1 MIKNNLIS
9 ITLKLLFH
17 TRSFSFIA
25 FLIFLSICFPRAYAT
40 ESGIFNFSN
49 INLKNGL
56 SQLSV
61 LAIAQDSKG
70 YIWFATRNGLNKYD
84 GEKFT
89 IYKHD
94 NDDPH
99 SLSDNHITCLLPD
112 DANEGLWVG
121 TNNGLNYINLKTN
134 QITKYQTDDYPNM
147 PGNNIAVLQFDQS
160 GNLWVGTRTG
170 LCIWQPRS
178 GKFKKKY
185 SDHVPENE
193 AIMQLY
199 IDAEKRL
206 YIGTHRHGLFIC
218 TPEMELIQQLNK
230 STQPALSDDAI
241 SCIFE
246 DSQHQ
251 VWIGTETRGLNKW
264 NPKTK
269 DLSIYNQ
276 KNSGLT
282 NDYIRCITEQ
292 DQKLIIGTF
301 DGLSILDLRN
311 DDISK
316 YNRFDANQN
325 SLSHFS
331 VRSIYIDREKT
342 LWVGTYSGGVNYY
355 NPLNNR
361 FIFYHPVENNNQK
374 LYNIF
379 GTMVYD
385 STSLWI
391 ATEGG
396 GLMQFNPITKEY
408 TNFLIEQTSKGLF
421 NKNIIK
427 SLLLDGDYIW
437 CGTSTGGVYK
447 FHIPSKKFTL
457 VYSFGREKNFA
468 IYTFYKD
475 AENNLWIGTTADKG
489 LVKLSPDGKITN
501 QFPYGKEKKEFVNF
515 TSLRSFLA
523 LNAHTFLI
531 GTRSFGL
538 YEYDMQ
544 KGTVLRCNMSE
555 TNPNQKLE
563 NNYITSMV
571 RKANGEIWFST
582 FGGGIYLYKQG
593 TGVVKHIGKKE
604 GLPNNEVYAMVE
616 HNNNLWI
623 SVDKEIAELNTKTGQ
638 IRSYDCFVGSE
649 TLEFTPQGVISL
661 PHGEVYFSGS
671 NGFLSFTPGS
681 LLKNNTMPPVVLTQL
696 TVNNKVITPND
707 DTHLLDSAPDDTQ
720 TLVLAYN
727 QNNFSIAYSALN
739 YILHEQNQY
748 AYKLSGHDEDWNY
761 VGSRKEAF
769 YTNIAPGKYTFQV
782 IASNNDG
789 VWNETGK
796 KMEIIIRSPW
806 WGTPLAYILYVL
818 SALGIMFTIGYYM
831 YSKHKLELDLR
842 MKQMEKQR
850 MEEFHQTKLHLF
862 TNFSHELRTPLT
874 LIISPLE
881 ELMKRAEVPQFIRT
895 QLDMILKNARRLLLL
910 VNQLMDLQKNQSGNL
925 TLQLSQSDLNAFLL
939 EIFYTFRQIAESKQI
954 RFEYQAPQGEVTAC
968 FDQGLLEKAV
978 FNLLSNAFKFT
989 VPGDTITLR
998 LLLIT
1003 DIDTLRQEHSDW
1015 LSEHSPLITTHQGS
1029 YLVIQV
1035 ADTGKGIPE
1044 DERTQIFTPFYQ
1056 VGHTTGSE
1064 NMNGTGIG
1072 LSLTQS
1078 VVHLHHGEI
1087 GVTANTPK
1095 GSVFTILLPNHTMTE
1110 EEVANTAV
1118 LSGKNNEQVEKGM
1131 SGTIDSENTI
1141 SGTTPSLP
1149 GKTVLLVEDN
1159 EEIRSYVKG
1168 HLEQY
1173 YNVLEADNGSDAFEI
1188 VLKEFPD
1195 LVVTDIMMPGIDG
1208 LELCALIKN
1217 NLQTGHIP
1225 VILLTARTMVM
1236 HVKEGFLSGADD
1248 YVVKP
1253 FNIDVLL
1260 VRIYNLLAQRE
1271 KLKSVYSKNF
1281 SLQSMGIEVE
1291 TTSADEKFMQKLFKI
1306 IEKYLTDPD
1315 LKVDKICEEMGFSR
1329 SNLYRKLKAITDLPL
1344 NDLIRHKRLE
1354 IATQMLKQTEMN
1366 ITEIA
1371 TATGFSTLAYFTK
1384 CFKSAYGVSPS
1395 EYQKSYSGHTDID
1408 TIRE

>member
-178 GKFKKKY
+178 GEFKKKY

-447 FHIPSKKFTL
+447 FHIQTKKFTL

-727 QNNFSIAYSALN
+727 QNNFHCVQCLELYSA
-739 YILHEQNQY
+739 
-748 AYKLSGHDEDWNY
+748 
-761 VGSRKEAF
+761 
-769 YTNIAPGKYTFQV
+769 
-782 IASNNDG
+782 
-789 VWNETGK
+789 
-796 KMEIIIRSPW
+796 
-806 WGTPLAYILYVL
+806 
-818 SALGIMFTIGYYM
+818 
-831 YSKHKLELDLR
+831 
-842 MKQMEKQR
+842 
-850 MEEFHQTKLHLF
+850 
-862 TNFSHELRTPLT
+862 RTEP
-874 LIISPLE
+874 
-881 ELMKRAEVPQFIRT
+881 
-895 QLDMILKNARRLLLL
+895 
-910 VNQLMDLQKNQSGNL
+910 
-925 TLQLSQSDLNAFLL
+925 
-939 EIFYTFRQIAESKQI
+939 
-954 RFEYQAPQGEVTAC
+954 
-968 FDQGLLEKAV
+968 
-978 FNLLSNAFKFT
+978 
-989 VPGDTITLR
+989 
-998 LLLIT
+998 
-1003 DIDTLRQEHSDW
+1003 
-1015 LSEHSPLITTHQGS
+1015 
-1029 YLVIQV
+1029 
-1035 ADTGKGIPE
+1035 
-1044 DERTQIFTPFYQ
+1044 
-1056 VGHTTGSE
+1056 
-1064 NMNGTGIG
+1064 
-1072 LSLTQS
+1072 
-1078 VVHLHHGEI
+1078 
-1087 GVTANTPK
+1087 
-1095 GSVFTILLPNHTMTE
+1095 
-1110 EEVANTAV
+1110 
-1118 LSGKNNEQVEKGM
+1118 
-1131 SGTIDSENTI
+1131 
-1141 SGTTPSLP
+1141 
-1149 GKTVLLVEDN
+1149 
-1159 EEIRSYVKG
+1159 
-1168 HLEQY
+1168 
-1173 YNVLEADNGSDAFEI
+1173 
-1188 VLKEFPD
+1188 
-1195 LVVTDIMMPGIDG
+1195 
-1208 LELCALIKN
+1208 
-1217 NLQTGHIP
+1217 
-1225 VILLTARTMVM
+1225 
-1236 HVKEGFLSGADD
+1236 
-1248 YVVKP
+1248 
-1253 FNIDVLL
+1253 
-1260 VRIYNLLAQRE
+1260 
-1271 KLKSVYSKNF
+1271 
-1281 SLQSMGIEVE
+1281 
-1291 TTSADEKFMQKLFKI
+1291 
-1306 IEKYLTDPD
+1306 
-1315 LKVDKICEEMGFSR
+1315 IC
-1329 SNLYRKLKAITDLPL
+1329 L
-1344 NDLIRHKRLE
+1344 
-1354 IATQMLKQTEMN
+1354 
-1366 ITEIA
+1366 
-1371 TATGFSTLAYFTK
+1371 
-1384 CFKSAYGVSPS
+1384 
-1395 EYQKSYSGHTDID
+1395 
-1408 TIRE
+1408 

>member
-178 GKFKKKY
+178 GEFKKKY

-1173 YNVLEADNGSDAFEI
+1173 YNVLEAD
-1188 VLKEFPD
+1188 
-1195 LVVTDIMMPGIDG
+1195 
-1208 LELCALIKN
+1208 
-1217 NLQTGHIP
+1217 
-1225 VILLTARTMVM
+1225 
-1236 HVKEGFLSGADD
+1236 
-1248 YVVKP
+1248 
-1253 FNIDVLL
+1253 
-1260 VRIYNLLAQRE
+1260 
-1271 KLKSVYSKNF
+1271 
-1281 SLQSMGIEVE
+1281 
-1291 TTSADEKFMQKLFKI
+1291 EKFMQKLFKI

>member
-178 GKFKKKY
+178 GEFKKKY

-761 VGSRKEAF
+761 VG
-769 YTNIAPGKYTFQV
+769 
-782 IASNNDG
+782 
-789 VWNETGK
+789 
-796 KMEIIIRSPW
+796 
-806 WGTPLAYILYVL
+806 
-818 SALGIMFTIGYYM
+818 
-831 YSKHKLELDLR
+831 
-842 MKQMEKQR
+842 
-850 MEEFHQTKLHLF
+850 
-862 TNFSHELRTPLT
+862 
-874 LIISPLE
+874 
-881 ELMKRAEVPQFIRT
+881 
-895 QLDMILKNARRLLLL
+895 
-910 VNQLMDLQKNQSGNL
+910 
-925 TLQLSQSDLNAFLL
+925 
-939 EIFYTFRQIAESKQI
+939 
-954 RFEYQAPQGEVTAC
+954 
-968 FDQGLLEKAV
+968 
-978 FNLLSNAFKFT
+978 
-989 VPGDTITLR
+989 
-998 LLLIT
+998 
-1003 DIDTLRQEHSDW
+1003 
-1015 LSEHSPLITTHQGS
+1015 
-1029 YLVIQV
+1029 
-1035 ADTGKGIPE
+1035 
-1044 DERTQIFTPFYQ
+1044 
-1056 VGHTTGSE
+1056 
-1064 NMNGTGIG
+1064 
-1072 LSLTQS
+1072 LSL
-1078 VVHLHHGEI
+1078 I
-1087 GVTANTPK
+1087 
-1095 GSVFTILLPNHTMTE
+1095 
-1110 EEVANTAV
+1110 
-1118 LSGKNNEQVEKGM
+1118 
-1131 SGTIDSENTI
+1131 
-1141 SGTTPSLP
+1141 
-1149 GKTVLLVEDN
+1149 
-1159 EEIRSYVKG
+1159 
-1168 HLEQY
+1168 
-1173 YNVLEADNGSDAFEI
+1173 
-1188 VLKEFPD
+1188 
-1195 LVVTDIMMPGIDG
+1195 
-1208 LELCALIKN
+1208 
-1217 NLQTGHIP
+1217 HI
-1225 VILLTARTMVM
+1225 
-1236 HVKEGFLSGADD
+1236 
-1248 YVVKP
+1248 
-1253 FNIDVLL
+1253 
-1260 VRIYNLLAQRE
+1260 
-1271 KLKSVYSKNF
+1271 
-1281 SLQSMGIEVE
+1281 
-1291 TTSADEKFMQKLFKI
+1291 
-1306 IEKYLTDPD
+1306 
-1315 LKVDKICEEMGFSR
+1315 
-1329 SNLYRKLKAITDLPL
+1329 
-1344 NDLIRHKRLE
+1344 
-1354 IATQMLKQTEMN
+1354 
-1366 ITEIA
+1366 
-1371 TATGFSTLAYFTK
+1371 
-1384 CFKSAYGVSPS
+1384 
-1395 EYQKSYSGHTDID
+1395 
-1408 TIRE
+1408 

>member
-178 GKFKKKY
+178 GEFKKKY

-681 LLKNNTMPPVVLTQL
+681 LLKNIRNS
-696 TVNNKVITPND
+696 KITTSLPWCAKR
-707 DTHLLDSAPDDTQ
+707 TEKSG
-720 TLVLAYN
+720 
-727 QNNFSIAYSALN
+727 SALSEEEYTCIN
-739 YILHEQNQY
+739 KEQVSSNIL
-748 AYKLSGHDEDWNY
+748 A
-761 VGSRKEAF
+761 RKRD
-769 YTNIAPGKYTFQV
+769 YPIMRY
-782 IASNNDG
+782 
-789 VWNETGK
+789 
-796 KMEIIIRSPW
+796 MPW
-806 WGTPLAYILYVL
+806 WSTTTTYGLV
-818 SALGIMFTIGYYM
+818 S
-831 YSKHKLELDLR
+831 
-842 MKQMEKQR
+842 
-850 MEEFHQTKLHLF
+850 
-862 TNFSHELRTPLT
+862 
-874 LIISPLE
+874 
-881 ELMKRAEVPQFIRT
+881 IR
-895 QLDMILKNARRLLLL
+895 K
-910 VNQLMDLQKNQSGNL
+910 
-925 TLQLSQSDLNAFLL
+925 
-939 EIFYTFRQIAESKQI
+939 
-954 RFEYQAPQGEVTAC
+954 
-968 FDQGLLEKAV
+968 
-978 FNLLSNAFKFT
+978 
-989 VPGDTITLR
+989 
-998 LLLIT
+998 
-1003 DIDTLRQEHSDW
+1003 
-1015 LSEHSPLITTHQGS
+1015 
-1029 YLVIQV
+1029 
-1035 ADTGKGIPE
+1035 
-1044 DERTQIFTPFYQ
+1044 
-1056 VGHTTGSE
+1056 
-1064 NMNGTGIG
+1064 
-1072 LSLTQS
+1072 
-1078 VVHLHHGEI
+1078 
-1087 GVTANTPK
+1087 
-1095 GSVFTILLPNHTMTE
+1095 
-1110 EEVANTAV
+1110 
-1118 LSGKNNEQVEKGM
+1118 
-1131 SGTIDSENTI
+1131 
-1141 SGTTPSLP
+1141 
-1149 GKTVLLVEDN
+1149 
-1159 EEIRSYVKG
+1159 
-1168 HLEQY
+1168 
-1173 YNVLEADNGSDAFEI
+1173 
-1188 VLKEFPD
+1188 
-1195 LVVTDIMMPGIDG
+1195 
-1208 LELCALIKN
+1208 
-1217 NLQTGHIP
+1217 
-1225 VILLTARTMVM
+1225 
-1236 HVKEGFLSGADD
+1236 
-1248 YVVKP
+1248 
-1253 FNIDVLL
+1253 
-1260 VRIYNLLAQRE
+1260 
-1271 KLKSVYSKNF
+1271 
-1281 SLQSMGIEVE
+1281 
-1291 TTSADEKFMQKLFKI
+1291 
-1306 IEKYLTDPD
+1306 
-1315 LKVDKICEEMGFSR
+1315 
-1329 SNLYRKLKAITDLPL
+1329 
-1344 NDLIRHKRLE
+1344 
-1354 IATQMLKQTEMN
+1354 
-1366 ITEIA
+1366 
-1371 TATGFSTLAYFTK
+1371 
-1384 CFKSAYGVSPS
+1384 
-1395 EYQKSYSGHTDID
+1395 
-1408 TIRE
+1408 

>member
-178 GKFKKKY
+178 GEFKKKY

-475 AENNLWIGTTADKG
+475 ADK
-489 LVKLSPDGKITN
+489 
-501 QFPYGKEKKEFVNF
+501 
-515 TSLRSFLA
+515 
-523 LNAHTFLI
+523 
-531 GTRSFGL
+531 
-538 YEYDMQ
+538 
-544 KGTVLRCNMSE
+544 
-555 TNPNQKLE
+555 
-563 NNYITSMV
+563 
-571 RKANGEIWFST
+571 
-582 FGGGIYLYKQG
+582 
-593 TGVVKHIGKKE
+593 
-604 GLPNNEVYAMVE
+604 
-616 HNNNLWI
+616 
-623 SVDKEIAELNTKTGQ
+623 
-638 IRSYDCFVGSE
+638 
-649 TLEFTPQGVISL
+649 
-661 PHGEVYFSGS
+661 
-671 NGFLSFTPGS
+671 
-681 LLKNNTMPPVVLTQL
+681 
-696 TVNNKVITPND
+696 
-707 DTHLLDSAPDDTQ
+707 
-720 TLVLAYN
+720 
-727 QNNFSIAYSALN
+727 
-739 YILHEQNQY
+739 
-748 AYKLSGHDEDWNY
+748 
-761 VGSRKEAF
+761 
-769 YTNIAPGKYTFQV
+769 
-782 IASNNDG
+782 
-789 VWNETGK
+789 
-796 KMEIIIRSPW
+796 
-806 WGTPLAYILYVL
+806 
-818 SALGIMFTIGYYM
+818 
-831 YSKHKLELDLR
+831 
-842 MKQMEKQR
+842 
-850 MEEFHQTKLHLF
+850 
-862 TNFSHELRTPLT
+862 
-874 LIISPLE
+874 
-881 ELMKRAEVPQFIRT
+881 
-895 QLDMILKNARRLLLL
+895 
-910 VNQLMDLQKNQSGNL
+910 
-925 TLQLSQSDLNAFLL
+925 
-939 EIFYTFRQIAESKQI
+939 
-954 RFEYQAPQGEVTAC
+954 
-968 FDQGLLEKAV
+968 
-978 FNLLSNAFKFT
+978 
-989 VPGDTITLR
+989 
-998 LLLIT
+998 
-1003 DIDTLRQEHSDW
+1003 
-1015 LSEHSPLITTHQGS
+1015 
-1029 YLVIQV
+1029 
-1035 ADTGKGIPE
+1035 
-1044 DERTQIFTPFYQ
+1044 
-1056 VGHTTGSE
+1056 
-1064 NMNGTGIG
+1064 
-1072 LSLTQS
+1072 
-1078 VVHLHHGEI
+1078 
-1087 GVTANTPK
+1087 
-1095 GSVFTILLPNHTMTE
+1095 
-1110 EEVANTAV
+1110 
-1118 LSGKNNEQVEKGM
+1118 SGK
-1131 SGTIDSENTI
+1131 T
-1141 SGTTPSLP
+1141 
-1149 GKTVLLVEDN
+1149 
-1159 EEIRSYVKG
+1159 RR
-1168 HLEQY
+1168 
-1173 YNVLEADNGSDAFEI
+1173 AA
-1188 VLKEFPD
+1188 
-1195 LVVTDIMMPGIDG
+1195 
-1208 LELCALIKN
+1208 
-1217 NLQTGHIP
+1217 
-1225 VILLTARTMVM
+1225 
-1236 HVKEGFLSGADD
+1236 
-1248 YVVKP
+1248 
-1253 FNIDVLL
+1253 
-1260 VRIYNLLAQRE
+1260 
-1271 KLKSVYSKNF
+1271 
-1281 SLQSMGIEVE
+1281 
-1291 TTSADEKFMQKLFKI
+1291 
-1306 IEKYLTDPD
+1306 
-1315 LKVDKICEEMGFSR
+1315 
-1329 SNLYRKLKAITDLPL
+1329 
-1344 NDLIRHKRLE
+1344 
-1354 IATQMLKQTEMN
+1354 
-1366 ITEIA
+1366 
-1371 TATGFSTLAYFTK
+1371 
-1384 CFKSAYGVSPS
+1384 
-1395 EYQKSYSGHTDID
+1395 
-1408 TIRE
+1408 

>member
-178 GKFKKKY
+178 GEFKKKY

-218 TPEMELIQQLNK
+218 TPEMELI
-230 STQPALSDDAI
+230 PALSDDAI

-769 YTNIAPGKYTFQV
+769 YTNIA
-782 IASNNDG
+782 
-789 VWNETGK
+789 
-796 KMEIIIRSPW
+796 
-806 WGTPLAYILYVL
+806 
-818 SALGIMFTIGYYM
+818 
-831 YSKHKLELDLR
+831 
-842 MKQMEKQR
+842 
-850 MEEFHQTKLHLF
+850 
-862 TNFSHELRTPLT
+862 
-874 LIISPLE
+874 
-881 ELMKRAEVPQFIRT
+881 
-895 QLDMILKNARRLLLL
+895 
-910 VNQLMDLQKNQSGNL
+910 
-925 TLQLSQSDLNAFLL
+925 
-939 EIFYTFRQIAESKQI
+939 
-954 RFEYQAPQGEVTAC
+954 
-968 FDQGLLEKAV
+968 
-978 FNLLSNAFKFT
+978 
-989 VPGDTITLR
+989 
-998 LLLIT
+998 
-1003 DIDTLRQEHSDW
+1003 QE
-1015 LSEHSPLITTHQGS
+1015 
-1029 YLVIQV
+1029 
-1035 ADTGKGIPE
+1035 
-1044 DERTQIFTPFYQ
+1044 
-1056 VGHTTGSE
+1056 
-1064 NMNGTGIG
+1064 
-1072 LSLTQS
+1072 
-1078 VVHLHHGEI
+1078 
-1087 GVTANTPK
+1087 
-1095 GSVFTILLPNHTMTE
+1095 
-1110 EEVANTAV
+1110 
-1118 LSGKNNEQVEKGM
+1118 
-1131 SGTIDSENTI
+1131 
-1141 SGTTPSLP
+1141 
-1149 GKTVLLVEDN
+1149 
-1159 EEIRSYVKG
+1159 
-1168 HLEQY
+1168 
-1173 YNVLEADNGSDAFEI
+1173 
-1188 VLKEFPD
+1188 
-1195 LVVTDIMMPGIDG
+1195 
-1208 LELCALIKN
+1208 
-1217 NLQTGHIP
+1217 
-1225 VILLTARTMVM
+1225 
-1236 HVKEGFLSGADD
+1236 
-1248 YVVKP
+1248 
-1253 FNIDVLL
+1253 NIH
-1260 VRIYNLLAQRE
+1260 
-1271 KLKSVYSKNF
+1271 
-1281 SLQSMGIEVE
+1281 
-1291 TTSADEKFMQKLFKI
+1291 
-1306 IEKYLTDPD
+1306 
-1315 LKVDKICEEMGFSR
+1315 SR
-1329 SNLYRKLKAITDLPL
+1329 S
-1344 NDLIRHKRLE
+1344 
-1354 IATQMLKQTEMN
+1354 
-1366 ITEIA
+1366 
-1371 TATGFSTLAYFTK
+1371 
-1384 CFKSAYGVSPS
+1384 
-1395 EYQKSYSGHTDID
+1395 
-1408 TIRE
+1408 

>member
-9 ITLKLLFH
+9 ITQKLLFH

-25 FLIFLSICFPRAYAT
+25 FLIFLTICFPRAYAA

-89 IYKHD
+89 VYKHD

-147 PGNNIAVLQFDQS
+147 AGNNIAVLQFDQS

-178 GKFKKKY
+178 GEFKKKY

-246 DSQHQ
+246 DSRHQ

-311 DDISK
+311 NDISK

-396 GLMQFNPITKEY
+396 GLMQFDPITKEY

-593 TGVVKHIGKKE
+593 TGVIKHIGKKE

-707 DTHLLDSAPDDTQ
+707 DTHLLDSTPDDTQ

-748 AYKLSGHDEDWNY
+748 AYKLSGHDEDWN
-761 VGSRKEAF
+761 
-769 YTNIAPGKYTFQV
+769 
-782 IASNNDG
+782 
-789 VWNETGK
+789 
-796 KMEIIIRSPW
+796 
-806 WGTPLAYILYVL
+806 
-818 SALGIMFTIGYYM
+818 
-831 YSKHKLELDLR
+831 
-842 MKQMEKQR
+842 
-850 MEEFHQTKLHLF
+850 
-862 TNFSHELRTPLT
+862 
-874 LIISPLE
+874 
-881 ELMKRAEVPQFIRT
+881 
-895 QLDMILKNARRLLLL
+895 
-910 VNQLMDLQKNQSGNL
+910 
-925 TLQLSQSDLNAFLL
+925 
-939 EIFYTFRQIAESKQI
+939 
-954 RFEYQAPQGEVTAC
+954 
-968 FDQGLLEKAV
+968 
-978 FNLLSNAFKFT
+978 
-989 VPGDTITLR
+989 
-998 LLLIT
+998 
-1003 DIDTLRQEHSDW
+1003 
-1015 LSEHSPLITTHQGS
+1015 
-1029 YLVIQV
+1029 
-1035 ADTGKGIPE
+1035 
-1044 DERTQIFTPFYQ
+1044 
-1056 VGHTTGSE
+1056 
-1064 NMNGTGIG
+1064 
-1072 LSLTQS
+1072 
-1078 VVHLHHGEI
+1078 
-1087 GVTANTPK
+1087 
-1095 GSVFTILLPNHTMTE
+1095 
-1110 EEVANTAV
+1110 
-1118 LSGKNNEQVEKGM
+1118 
-1131 SGTIDSENTI
+1131 
-1141 SGTTPSLP
+1141 
-1149 GKTVLLVEDN
+1149 
-1159 EEIRSYVKG
+1159 
-1168 HLEQY
+1168 
-1173 YNVLEADNGSDAFEI
+1173 
-1188 VLKEFPD
+1188 
-1195 LVVTDIMMPGIDG
+1195 
-1208 LELCALIKN
+1208 
-1217 NLQTGHIP
+1217 
-1225 VILLTARTMVM
+1225 
-1236 HVKEGFLSGADD
+1236 
-1248 YVVKP
+1248 
-1253 FNIDVLL
+1253 
-1260 VRIYNLLAQRE
+1260 
-1271 KLKSVYSKNF
+1271 
-1281 SLQSMGIEVE
+1281 
-1291 TTSADEKFMQKLFKI
+1291 
-1306 IEKYLTDPD
+1306 
-1315 LKVDKICEEMGFSR
+1315 
-1329 SNLYRKLKAITDLPL
+1329 
-1344 NDLIRHKRLE
+1344 
-1354 IATQMLKQTEMN
+1354 
-1366 ITEIA
+1366 
-1371 TATGFSTLAYFTK
+1371 
-1384 CFKSAYGVSPS
+1384 
-1395 EYQKSYSGHTDID
+1395 
-1408 TIRE
+1408 

>member
-178 GKFKKKY
+178 GEFKKKY

-301 DGLSILDLRN
+301 DGLSILDLRD

-623 SVDKEIAELNTKTGQ
+623 SVDKE
-638 IRSYDCFVGSE
+638 
-649 TLEFTPQGVISL
+649 
-661 PHGEVYFSGS
+661 
-671 NGFLSFTPGS
+671 
-681 LLKNNTMPPVVLTQL
+681 
-696 TVNNKVITPND
+696 
-707 DTHLLDSAPDDTQ
+707 
-720 TLVLAYN
+720 
-727 QNNFSIAYSALN
+727 
-739 YILHEQNQY
+739 
-748 AYKLSGHDEDWNY
+748 
-761 VGSRKEAF
+761 
-769 YTNIAPGKYTFQV
+769 
-782 IASNNDG
+782 
-789 VWNETGK
+789 
-796 KMEIIIRSPW
+796 
-806 WGTPLAYILYVL
+806 
-818 SALGIMFTIGYYM
+818 
-831 YSKHKLELDLR
+831 
-842 MKQMEKQR
+842 
-850 MEEFHQTKLHLF
+850 
-862 TNFSHELRTPLT
+862 
-874 LIISPLE
+874 
-881 ELMKRAEVPQFIRT
+881 
-895 QLDMILKNARRLLLL
+895 LLL

-989 VPGDTITLR
+989 VPRDTITLR

-1110 EEVANTAV
+1110 EEVADTAV
-1118 LSGKNNEQVEKGM
+1118 LSEKNNEQVEKGM
-1131 SGTIDSENTI
+1131 SGAIDSENTI

-1208 LELCALIKN
+1208 LELCSLIKN

-1395 EYQKSYSGHTDID
+1395 EYQKSHSGHTDVD

>member
-178 GKFKKKY
+178 GEFKKKY

-246 DSQHQ
+246 DSRHQ

-396 GLMQFNPITKEY
+396 GLMQFDPITKEY

-593 TGVVKHIGKKE
+593 TGVIKHIGKKE

-661 PHGEVYFSGS
+661 PHGEIYFSGS

-739 YILHEQNQY
+739 YILHKQNQY

-761 VGSRKEAF
+761 V
-769 YTNIAPGKYTFQV
+769 
-782 IASNNDG
+782 
-789 VWNETGK
+789 
-796 KMEIIIRSPW
+796 
-806 WGTPLAYILYVL
+806 
-818 SALGIMFTIGYYM
+818 
-831 YSKHKLELDLR
+831 
-842 MKQMEKQR
+842 
-850 MEEFHQTKLHLF
+850 
-862 TNFSHELRTPLT
+862 
-874 LIISPLE
+874 
-881 ELMKRAEVPQFIRT
+881 
-895 QLDMILKNARRLLLL
+895 
-910 VNQLMDLQKNQSGNL
+910 
-925 TLQLSQSDLNAFLL
+925 
-939 EIFYTFRQIAESKQI
+939 
-954 RFEYQAPQGEVTAC
+954 
-968 FDQGLLEKAV
+968 
-978 FNLLSNAFKFT
+978 
-989 VPGDTITLR
+989 
-998 LLLIT
+998 
-1003 DIDTLRQEHSDW
+1003 
-1015 LSEHSPLITTHQGS
+1015 
-1029 YLVIQV
+1029 
-1035 ADTGKGIPE
+1035 
-1044 DERTQIFTPFYQ
+1044 
-1056 VGHTTGSE
+1056 
-1064 NMNGTGIG
+1064 
-1072 LSLTQS
+1072 
-1078 VVHLHHGEI
+1078 
-1087 GVTANTPK
+1087 
-1095 GSVFTILLPNHTMTE
+1095 
-1110 EEVANTAV
+1110 
-1118 LSGKNNEQVEKGM
+1118 
-1131 SGTIDSENTI
+1131 
-1141 SGTTPSLP
+1141 
-1149 GKTVLLVEDN
+1149 
-1159 EEIRSYVKG
+1159 
-1168 HLEQY
+1168 
-1173 YNVLEADNGSDAFEI
+1173 
-1188 VLKEFPD
+1188 
-1195 LVVTDIMMPGIDG
+1195 
-1208 LELCALIKN
+1208 
-1217 NLQTGHIP
+1217 
-1225 VILLTARTMVM
+1225 
-1236 HVKEGFLSGADD
+1236 
-1248 YVVKP
+1248 VVKKHSIP
-1253 FNIDVLL
+1253 TSLRENIH
-1260 VRIYNLLAQRE
+1260 
-1271 KLKSVYSKNF
+1271 
-1281 SLQSMGIEVE
+1281 
-1291 TTSADEKFMQKLFKI
+1291 
-1306 IEKYLTDPD
+1306 
-1315 LKVDKICEEMGFSR
+1315 SR
-1329 SNLYRKLKAITDLPL
+1329 S
-1344 NDLIRHKRLE
+1344 
-1354 IATQMLKQTEMN
+1354 
-1366 ITEIA
+1366 
-1371 TATGFSTLAYFTK
+1371 
-1384 CFKSAYGVSPS
+1384 
-1395 EYQKSYSGHTDID
+1395 
-1408 TIRE
+1408 

>member
-1 MIKNNLIS
+1 MIRNNRIS
-9 ITLKLLFH
+9 STKHIQTN
-17 TRSFSFIA
+17 TRSFSFIL
-25 FLIFLSICFPRAYAT
+25 FLIFLISCFPQINAK

-84 GEKFT
+84 GENFT
-89 IYKHD
+89 VYKHD

-112 DANEGLWVG
+112 NTNEGLWVG
-121 TNNGLNYINLKTN
+121 TNNGLNYIDLKTN
-134 QITKYQTDDYPNM
+134 QITRYQTNNYPELS
-147 PGNNIAVLQFDQS
+147 GNNIAALHFNQS
-160 GNLWVGTRTG
+160 GDLWIGTRTG
-170 LCIWQPRS
+170 LCIRRIES
-178 GKFKKKY
+178 KEFKKMY
-185 SDHVPENE
+185 SDHLPENE
-193 AIMQLY
+193 AIMELY
-199 IDAEKRL
+199 IDAEGQL

-218 TPEMELIQQLNK
+218 TPELKLIRQLTK
-230 STQPALSDDAI
+230 KTHPALSDDAI
-241 SCIFE
+241 SCIYE
-246 DSQHQ
+246 DSKHQ
-251 VWIGTETRGLNKW
+251 IWIGTETRGLNKW
-264 NPKTK
+264 NPQRRT
-269 DLSIYNQ
+269 LSIYNQ

-292 DQKLIIGTF
+292 NQKLIIGTF
-301 DGLSILDLRN
+301 DGLSILDLSN
-311 DDISK
+311 DTISK
-316 YNRFDANQN
+316 YNKFDANQN
-325 SLSHFS
+325 NLSHFS

-385 STSLWI
+385 STSIWI

-408 TNFLIEQTSKGLF
+408 TNYLIEQTSEGMF

-427 SLLLDGDYIW
+427 SLLLDGDIIW
-437 CGTSTGGVYK
+437 CGTSTGRVYK
-447 FHIPSKKFTL
+447 FHIPTKRFTL
-457 VYSFGREKNFA
+457 AYSFDREKNVA

-475 AENNLWIGTTADKG
+475 AKENLWIGTTADKG
-489 LVKLSPDGKITN
+489 LVKISPDGEITS
-501 QFPYGKEKKEFVNF
+501 QFPYGEDGKESINF

-523 LNAHTFLI
+523 LDAHTFLI

-538 YEYDMQ
+538 FEYDMQ
-544 KGTVLRCNMSE
+544 KGTVLRCNMTE
-555 TNPNQKLE
+555 TKPNQKLE
-563 NNYITSMV
+563 NNYITSIV
-571 RKANGEIWFST
+571 RKKNGEVWIGS
-582 FGGGIYLYKQG
+582 FGGGLYQYEQG
-593 TGVVKHIGKKE
+593 TGIIKHIGKKE

-649 TLEFTPQGVISL
+649 TLEFTPQGVIGL
-661 PHGEVYFSGS
+661 PHGDIYFSGS

-681 LLKNNTMPPVVLTQL
+681 LLKNNTMPPVVITQL

-707 DTHLLDSAPDDTQ
+707 ATHLLDSTPDDTQ

-789 VWNETGK
+789 VWNKSGK
-796 KMEIIIRSPW
+796 KIEIIIRSPW
-806 WGTPLAYILYVL
+806 WGTPLAYILYIF

-881 ELMKRAEVPQFIRT
+881 ELIKQVEVPQIIKT
-895 QLDMILKNARRLLLL
+895 QLNMILKNARRLLLL
-910 VNQLMDLQKNQSGNL
+910 VNQLMDLQKNQSGSL
-925 TLQLSQSDLNAFLL
+925 TLQLSHSDLNAFLL
-939 EIFYTFRQIAESKQI
+939 EIFYTFRQVAESKQI
-954 RFEYQAPQGEVTAC
+954 HFEYQAPKGEIPAC

-989 VPGDTITLR
+989 VPGETITLR
-998 LLLIT
+998 LLQVA
-1003 DIDTLRQEHSDW
+1003 DADSLRKEYGSW
-1015 LSEHSPLITTHQGS
+1015 IPGNSPLTITEQGN

-1035 ADTGKGIPE
+1035 TDTGKGIPE
-1044 DERTQIFTPFYQ
+1044 NERTRIFTPFYQ
-1056 VGHTTGSE
+1056 VAHTAGSE
-1064 NMNGTGIG
+1064 NINGTGIG

-1078 VVHLHHGEI
+1078 IVHLHHGEI

-1095 GSVFTILLPNHTMTE
+1095 GSIFTILLPNPAISE
-1110 EEVANTAV
+1110 EDNITSPVIIPDKE
-1118 LSGKNNEQVEKGM
+1118 NEQPEIFV
-1131 SGTIDSENTI
+1131 SEVST
-1141 SGTTPSLP
+1141 SDTVPSLP
-1149 GKTVLLVEDN
+1149 GKTILLVEDN
-1159 EEIRSYVKG
+1159 EEIRTYVKE

-1173 YNVLEADNGSDAFEI
+1173 YQVLEADNGSDAFEI
-1188 VLKEFPD
+1188 ILKEFPD

-1208 LELCALIKN
+1208 LELCSLIKN

-1260 VRIYNLLAQRE
+1260 VRVYNLLVQRD
-1271 KLKSVYSKNF
+1271 KLKSVFSKNF
-1281 SLQSMGIEVE
+1281 SLQSIGIEVE

-1306 IEKYLTDPD
+1306 IEKYLADPD
-1315 LKVDKICEEMGFSR
+1315 LKVDRICEEMGFSR

-1354 IATQMLKQTEMN
+1354 IATQMLKQTDMN

-1371 TATGFSTLAYFTK
+1371 MATGFSTLAYFTK

-1395 EYQKSYSGHTDID
+1395 EYQKSYHTQPTDKTNPTEPAD
-1408 TIRE
+1408 

>member
-17 TRSFSFIA
+17 TRSYSFIA

-89 IYKHD
+89 VYKHD

-147 PGNNIAVLQFDQS
+147 AGNNIAVLQFDQS

-178 GKFKKKY
+178 GEFKKKY

-246 DSQHQ
+246 DSRHQ

-396 GLMQFNPITKEY
+396 GLMQFDPITKEY

-457 VYSFGREKNFA
+457 VYSFGREK
-468 IYTFYKD
+468 
-475 AENNLWIGTTADKG
+475 
-489 LVKLSPDGKITN
+489 KL
-501 QFPYGKEKKEFVNF
+501 YH
-515 TSLRSFLA
+515 LYFL
-523 LNAHTFLI
+523 
-531 GTRSFGL
+531 
-538 YEYDMQ
+538 
-544 KGTVLRCNMSE
+544 
-555 TNPNQKLE
+555 
-563 NNYITSMV
+563 
-571 RKANGEIWFST
+571 
-582 FGGGIYLYKQG
+582 
-593 TGVVKHIGKKE
+593 
-604 GLPNNEVYAMVE
+604 
-616 HNNNLWI
+616 
-623 SVDKEIAELNTKTGQ
+623 
-638 IRSYDCFVGSE
+638 
-649 TLEFTPQGVISL
+649 
-661 PHGEVYFSGS
+661 
-671 NGFLSFTPGS
+671 
-681 LLKNNTMPPVVLTQL
+681 
-696 TVNNKVITPND
+696 
-707 DTHLLDSAPDDTQ
+707 
-720 TLVLAYN
+720 
-727 QNNFSIAYSALN
+727 
-739 YILHEQNQY
+739 
-748 AYKLSGHDEDWNY
+748 
-761 VGSRKEAF
+761 
-769 YTNIAPGKYTFQV
+769 
-782 IASNNDG
+782 
-789 VWNETGK
+789 
-796 KMEIIIRSPW
+796 
-806 WGTPLAYILYVL
+806 
-818 SALGIMFTIGYYM
+818 
-831 YSKHKLELDLR
+831 
-842 MKQMEKQR
+842 
-850 MEEFHQTKLHLF
+850 
-862 TNFSHELRTPLT
+862 
-874 LIISPLE
+874 
-881 ELMKRAEVPQFIRT
+881 
-895 QLDMILKNARRLLLL
+895 
-910 VNQLMDLQKNQSGNL
+910 
-925 TLQLSQSDLNAFLL
+925 
-939 EIFYTFRQIAESKQI
+939 
-954 RFEYQAPQGEVTAC
+954 
-968 FDQGLLEKAV
+968 
-978 FNLLSNAFKFT
+978 
-989 VPGDTITLR
+989 
-998 LLLIT
+998 
-1003 DIDTLRQEHSDW
+1003 
-1015 LSEHSPLITTHQGS
+1015 
-1029 YLVIQV
+1029 
-1035 ADTGKGIPE
+1035 
-1044 DERTQIFTPFYQ
+1044 
-1056 VGHTTGSE
+1056 
-1064 NMNGTGIG
+1064 
-1072 LSLTQS
+1072 
-1078 VVHLHHGEI
+1078 
-1087 GVTANTPK
+1087 
-1095 GSVFTILLPNHTMTE
+1095 
-1110 EEVANTAV
+1110 
-1118 LSGKNNEQVEKGM
+1118 
-1131 SGTIDSENTI
+1131 
-1141 SGTTPSLP
+1141 
-1149 GKTVLLVEDN
+1149 
-1159 EEIRSYVKG
+1159 
-1168 HLEQY
+1168 
-1173 YNVLEADNGSDAFEI
+1173 
-1188 VLKEFPD
+1188 
-1195 LVVTDIMMPGIDG
+1195 
-1208 LELCALIKN
+1208 
-1217 NLQTGHIP
+1217 
-1225 VILLTARTMVM
+1225 
-1236 HVKEGFLSGADD
+1236 
-1248 YVVKP
+1248 
-1253 FNIDVLL
+1253 
-1260 VRIYNLLAQRE
+1260 
-1271 KLKSVYSKNF
+1271 
-1281 SLQSMGIEVE
+1281 
-1291 TTSADEKFMQKLFKI
+1291 
-1306 IEKYLTDPD
+1306 
-1315 LKVDKICEEMGFSR
+1315 
-1329 SNLYRKLKAITDLPL
+1329 
-1344 NDLIRHKRLE
+1344 
-1354 IATQMLKQTEMN
+1354 
-1366 ITEIA
+1366 
-1371 TATGFSTLAYFTK
+1371 
-1384 CFKSAYGVSPS
+1384 
-1395 EYQKSYSGHTDID
+1395 
-1408 TIRE
+1408 

>member
-178 GKFKKKY
+178 GEFKKKY

-748 AYKLSGHDEDWNY
+748 AYKLSR
-761 VGSRKEAF
+761 SR
-769 YTNIAPGKYTFQV
+769 
-782 IASNNDG
+782 
-789 VWNETGK
+789 
-796 KMEIIIRSPW
+796 RR
-806 WGTPLAYILYVL
+806 
-818 SALGIMFTIGYYM
+818 
-831 YSKHKLELDLR
+831 LEL
-842 MKQMEKQR
+842 
-850 MEEFHQTKLHLF
+850 
-862 TNFSHELRTPLT
+862 
-874 LIISPLE
+874 
-881 ELMKRAEVPQFIRT
+881 
-895 QLDMILKNARRLLLL
+895 RR
-910 VNQLMDLQKNQSGNL
+910 
-925 TLQLSQSDLNAFLL
+925 
-939 EIFYTFRQIAESKQI
+939 
-954 RFEYQAPQGEVTAC
+954 
-968 FDQGLLEKAV
+968 
-978 FNLLSNAFKFT
+978 
-989 VPGDTITLR
+989 
-998 LLLIT
+998 
-1003 DIDTLRQEHSDW
+1003 
-1015 LSEHSPLITTHQGS
+1015 
-1029 YLVIQV
+1029 
-1035 ADTGKGIPE
+1035 
-1044 DERTQIFTPFYQ
+1044 
-1056 VGHTTGSE
+1056 
-1064 NMNGTGIG
+1064 
-1072 LSLTQS
+1072 
-1078 VVHLHHGEI
+1078 
-1087 GVTANTPK
+1087 
-1095 GSVFTILLPNHTMTE
+1095 
-1110 EEVANTAV
+1110 
-1118 LSGKNNEQVEKGM
+1118 
-1131 SGTIDSENTI
+1131 
-1141 SGTTPSLP
+1141 
-1149 GKTVLLVEDN
+1149 
-1159 EEIRSYVKG
+1159 
-1168 HLEQY
+1168 
-1173 YNVLEADNGSDAFEI
+1173 
-1188 VLKEFPD
+1188 
-1195 LVVTDIMMPGIDG
+1195 
-1208 LELCALIKN
+1208 
-1217 NLQTGHIP
+1217 
-1225 VILLTARTMVM
+1225 
-1236 HVKEGFLSGADD
+1236 
-1248 YVVKP
+1248 
-1253 FNIDVLL
+1253 
-1260 VRIYNLLAQRE
+1260 
-1271 KLKSVYSKNF
+1271 
-1281 SLQSMGIEVE
+1281 
-1291 TTSADEKFMQKLFKI
+1291 
-1306 IEKYLTDPD
+1306 
-1315 LKVDKICEEMGFSR
+1315 
-1329 SNLYRKLKAITDLPL
+1329 
-1344 NDLIRHKRLE
+1344 
-1354 IATQMLKQTEMN
+1354 
-1366 ITEIA
+1366 
-1371 TATGFSTLAYFTK
+1371 
-1384 CFKSAYGVSPS
+1384 
-1395 EYQKSYSGHTDID
+1395 
-1408 TIRE
+1408 

>member
-178 GKFKKKY
+178 GEFKKKY

-707 DTHLLDSAPDDTQ
+707 DTHLLDSART
-720 TLVLAYN
+720 
-727 QNNFSIAYSALN
+727 I
-739 YILHEQNQY
+739 
-748 AYKLSGHDEDWNY
+748 
-761 VGSRKEAF
+761 RKHWF
-769 YTNIAPGKYTFQV
+769 LPTIR
-782 IASNNDG
+782 
-789 VWNETGK
+789 
-796 KMEIIIRSPW
+796 IIFP
-806 WGTPLAYILYVL
+806 
-818 SALGIMFTIGYYM
+818 
-831 YSKHKLELDLR
+831 
-842 MKQMEKQR
+842 
-850 MEEFHQTKLHLF
+850 
-862 TNFSHELRTPLT
+862 LRT
-874 LIISPLE
+874 
-881 ELMKRAEVPQFIRT
+881 VP
-895 QLDMILKNARRLLLL
+895 
-910 VNQLMDLQKNQSGNL
+910 
-925 TLQLSQSDLNAFLL
+925 
-939 EIFYTFRQIAESKQI
+939 
-954 RFEYQAPQGEVTAC
+954 
-968 FDQGLLEKAV
+968 
-978 FNLLSNAFKFT
+978 
-989 VPGDTITLR
+989 
-998 LLLIT
+998 
-1003 DIDTLRQEHSDW
+1003 
-1015 LSEHSPLITTHQGS
+1015 
-1029 YLVIQV
+1029 
-1035 ADTGKGIPE
+1035 
-1044 DERTQIFTPFYQ
+1044 
-1056 VGHTTGSE
+1056 
-1064 NMNGTGIG
+1064 
-1072 LSLTQS
+1072 
-1078 VVHLHHGEI
+1078 
-1087 GVTANTPK
+1087 
-1095 GSVFTILLPNHTMTE
+1095 
-1110 EEVANTAV
+1110 
-1118 LSGKNNEQVEKGM
+1118 
-1131 SGTIDSENTI
+1131 
-1141 SGTTPSLP
+1141 
-1149 GKTVLLVEDN
+1149 
-1159 EEIRSYVKG
+1159 
-1168 HLEQY
+1168 
-1173 YNVLEADNGSDAFEI
+1173 
-1188 VLKEFPD
+1188 
-1195 LVVTDIMMPGIDG
+1195 
-1208 LELCALIKN
+1208 
-1217 NLQTGHIP
+1217 
-1225 VILLTARTMVM
+1225 
-1236 HVKEGFLSGADD
+1236 
-1248 YVVKP
+1248 
-1253 FNIDVLL
+1253 
-1260 VRIYNLLAQRE
+1260 
-1271 KLKSVYSKNF
+1271 
-1281 SLQSMGIEVE
+1281 
-1291 TTSADEKFMQKLFKI
+1291 
-1306 IEKYLTDPD
+1306 
-1315 LKVDKICEEMGFSR
+1315 
-1329 SNLYRKLKAITDLPL
+1329 
-1344 NDLIRHKRLE
+1344 
-1354 IATQMLKQTEMN
+1354 
-1366 ITEIA
+1366 
-1371 TATGFSTLAYFTK
+1371 
-1384 CFKSAYGVSPS
+1384 
-1395 EYQKSYSGHTDID
+1395 
-1408 TIRE
+1408 

>member
-9 ITLKLLFH
+9 ITQKLLFH

-25 FLIFLSICFPRAYAT
+25 FLIFLTICFPRAYAA

-89 IYKHD
+89 VYKHD

-147 PGNNIAVLQFDQS
+147 AGNNIAVLQFDQS

-246 DSQHQ
+246 DSRHQ

-396 GLMQFNPITKEY
+396 GLMQFDPITKEY

-582 FGGGIYLYKQG
+582 FGEEYTCIN
-593 TGVVKHIGKKE
+593 KE
-604 GLPNNEVYAMVE
+604 QV
-616 HNNNLWI
+616 
-623 SVDKEIAELNTKTGQ
+623 S
-638 IRSYDCFVGSE
+638 
-649 TLEFTPQGVISL
+649 
-661 PHGEVYFSGS
+661 S
-671 NGFLSFTPGS
+671 N
-681 LLKNNTMPPVVLTQL
+681 
-696 TVNNKVITPND
+696 I
-707 DTHLLDSAPDDTQ
+707 
-720 TLVLAYN
+720 LA
-727 QNNFSIAYSALN
+727 
-739 YILHEQNQY
+739 
-748 AYKLSGHDEDWNY
+748 
-761 VGSRKEAF
+761 RKRD
-769 YTNIAPGKYTFQV
+769 YPIMRY
-782 IASNNDG
+782 
-789 VWNETGK
+789 
-796 KMEIIIRSPW
+796 MPW
-806 WGTPLAYILYVL
+806 WSTTTTYGLV
-818 SALGIMFTIGYYM
+818 S
-831 YSKHKLELDLR
+831 
-842 MKQMEKQR
+842 
-850 MEEFHQTKLHLF
+850 
-862 TNFSHELRTPLT
+862 
-874 LIISPLE
+874 
-881 ELMKRAEVPQFIRT
+881 IR
-895 QLDMILKNARRLLLL
+895 K
-910 VNQLMDLQKNQSGNL
+910 
-925 TLQLSQSDLNAFLL
+925 
-939 EIFYTFRQIAESKQI
+939 
-954 RFEYQAPQGEVTAC
+954 
-968 FDQGLLEKAV
+968 
-978 FNLLSNAFKFT
+978 
-989 VPGDTITLR
+989 
-998 LLLIT
+998 
-1003 DIDTLRQEHSDW
+1003 
-1015 LSEHSPLITTHQGS
+1015 
-1029 YLVIQV
+1029 
-1035 ADTGKGIPE
+1035 
-1044 DERTQIFTPFYQ
+1044 
-1056 VGHTTGSE
+1056 
-1064 NMNGTGIG
+1064 
-1072 LSLTQS
+1072 
-1078 VVHLHHGEI
+1078 
-1087 GVTANTPK
+1087 
-1095 GSVFTILLPNHTMTE
+1095 
-1110 EEVANTAV
+1110 
-1118 LSGKNNEQVEKGM
+1118 
-1131 SGTIDSENTI
+1131 
-1141 SGTTPSLP
+1141 
-1149 GKTVLLVEDN
+1149 
-1159 EEIRSYVKG
+1159 
-1168 HLEQY
+1168 
-1173 YNVLEADNGSDAFEI
+1173 
-1188 VLKEFPD
+1188 
-1195 LVVTDIMMPGIDG
+1195 
-1208 LELCALIKN
+1208 
-1217 NLQTGHIP
+1217 
-1225 VILLTARTMVM
+1225 
-1236 HVKEGFLSGADD
+1236 
-1248 YVVKP
+1248 
-1253 FNIDVLL
+1253 
-1260 VRIYNLLAQRE
+1260 
-1271 KLKSVYSKNF
+1271 
-1281 SLQSMGIEVE
+1281 
-1291 TTSADEKFMQKLFKI
+1291 
-1306 IEKYLTDPD
+1306 
-1315 LKVDKICEEMGFSR
+1315 
-1329 SNLYRKLKAITDLPL
+1329 
-1344 NDLIRHKRLE
+1344 
-1354 IATQMLKQTEMN
+1354 
-1366 ITEIA
+1366 
-1371 TATGFSTLAYFTK
+1371 
-1384 CFKSAYGVSPS
+1384 
-1395 EYQKSYSGHTDID
+1395 
-1408 TIRE
+1408 

>member
-9 ITLKLLFH
+9 ITQKLLFH

-25 FLIFLSICFPRAYAT
+25 FLIFLTICFPRAYAA

-89 IYKHD
+89 VYKHD

-147 PGNNIAVLQFDQS
+147 AGNNIAVLQFDQS

-178 GKFKKKY
+178 GEFKKKY

-246 DSQHQ
+246 DSRHQ

-396 GLMQFNPITKEY
+396 GLMQFDPITKEY

-593 TGVVKHIGKKE
+593 TGVIKHIGKKE

-707 DTHLLDSAPDDTQ
+707 DTHLLDSTPDDTQ

-727 QNNFSIAYSALN
+727 QNNFSIAYRALN
-739 YILHEQNQY
+739 YILHE
-748 AYKLSGHDEDWNY
+748 
-761 VGSRKEAF
+761 
-769 YTNIAPGKYTFQV
+769 
-782 IASNNDG
+782 
-789 VWNETGK
+789 
-796 KMEIIIRSPW
+796 
-806 WGTPLAYILYVL
+806 
-818 SALGIMFTIGYYM
+818 
-831 YSKHKLELDLR
+831 
-842 MKQMEKQR
+842 
-850 MEEFHQTKLHLF
+850 
-862 TNFSHELRTPLT
+862 
-874 LIISPLE
+874 
-881 ELMKRAEVPQFIRT
+881 
-895 QLDMILKNARRLLLL
+895 
-910 VNQLMDLQKNQSGNL
+910 
-925 TLQLSQSDLNAFLL
+925 
-939 EIFYTFRQIAESKQI
+939 
-954 RFEYQAPQGEVTAC
+954 
-968 FDQGLLEKAV
+968 
-978 FNLLSNAFKFT
+978 
-989 VPGDTITLR
+989 
-998 LLLIT
+998 
-1003 DIDTLRQEHSDW
+1003 
-1015 LSEHSPLITTHQGS
+1015 
-1029 YLVIQV
+1029 
-1035 ADTGKGIPE
+1035 
-1044 DERTQIFTPFYQ
+1044 
-1056 VGHTTGSE
+1056 
-1064 NMNGTGIG
+1064 
-1072 LSLTQS
+1072 
-1078 VVHLHHGEI
+1078 
-1087 GVTANTPK
+1087 
-1095 GSVFTILLPNHTMTE
+1095 
-1110 EEVANTAV
+1110 
-1118 LSGKNNEQVEKGM
+1118 
-1131 SGTIDSENTI
+1131 
-1141 SGTTPSLP
+1141 
-1149 GKTVLLVEDN
+1149 
-1159 EEIRSYVKG
+1159 
-1168 HLEQY
+1168 
-1173 YNVLEADNGSDAFEI
+1173 
-1188 VLKEFPD
+1188 
-1195 LVVTDIMMPGIDG
+1195 
-1208 LELCALIKN
+1208 
-1217 NLQTGHIP
+1217 
-1225 VILLTARTMVM
+1225 
-1236 HVKEGFLSGADD
+1236 
-1248 YVVKP
+1248 
-1253 FNIDVLL
+1253 
-1260 VRIYNLLAQRE
+1260 
-1271 KLKSVYSKNF
+1271 
-1281 SLQSMGIEVE
+1281 
-1291 TTSADEKFMQKLFKI
+1291 
-1306 IEKYLTDPD
+1306 
-1315 LKVDKICEEMGFSR
+1315 
-1329 SNLYRKLKAITDLPL
+1329 
-1344 NDLIRHKRLE
+1344 
-1354 IATQMLKQTEMN
+1354 
-1366 ITEIA
+1366 
-1371 TATGFSTLAYFTK
+1371 
-1384 CFKSAYGVSPS
+1384 
-1395 EYQKSYSGHTDID
+1395 
-1408 TIRE
+1408 

>member
-178 GKFKKKY
+178 GEFKKKY

-881 ELMKRAEVPQFIRT
+881 ELMKQIGRA
-895 QLDMILKNARRLLLL
+895 
-910 VNQLMDLQKNQSGNL
+910 
-925 TLQLSQSDLNAFLL
+925 
-939 EIFYTFRQIAESKQI
+939 
-954 RFEYQAPQGEVTAC
+954 
-968 FDQGLLEKAV
+968 
-978 FNLLSNAFKFT
+978 
-989 VPGDTITLR
+989 
-998 LLLIT
+998 
-1003 DIDTLRQEHSDW
+1003 
-1015 LSEHSPLITTHQGS
+1015 
-1029 YLVIQV
+1029 
-1035 ADTGKGIPE
+1035 
-1044 DERTQIFTPFYQ
+1044 
-1056 VGHTTGSE
+1056 
-1064 NMNGTGIG
+1064 
-1072 LSLTQS
+1072 
-1078 VVHLHHGEI
+1078 
-1087 GVTANTPK
+1087 
-1095 GSVFTILLPNHTMTE
+1095 
-1110 EEVANTAV
+1110 
-1118 LSGKNNEQVEKGM
+1118 
-1131 SGTIDSENTI
+1131 
-1141 SGTTPSLP
+1141 
-1149 GKTVLLVEDN
+1149 
-1159 EEIRSYVKG
+1159 
-1168 HLEQY
+1168 
-1173 YNVLEADNGSDAFEI
+1173 
-1188 VLKEFPD
+1188 
-1195 LVVTDIMMPGIDG
+1195 
-1208 LELCALIKN
+1208 
-1217 NLQTGHIP
+1217 
-1225 VILLTARTMVM
+1225 
-1236 HVKEGFLSGADD
+1236 HV
-1248 YVVKP
+1248 
-1253 FNIDVLL
+1253 
-1260 VRIYNLLAQRE
+1260 
-1271 KLKSVYSKNF
+1271 
-1281 SLQSMGIEVE
+1281 
-1291 TTSADEKFMQKLFKI
+1291 
-1306 IEKYLTDPD
+1306 
-1315 LKVDKICEEMGFSR
+1315 
-1329 SNLYRKLKAITDLPL
+1329 
-1344 NDLIRHKRLE
+1344 
-1354 IATQMLKQTEMN
+1354 
-1366 ITEIA
+1366 
-1371 TATGFSTLAYFTK
+1371 
-1384 CFKSAYGVSPS
+1384 
-1395 EYQKSYSGHTDID
+1395 
-1408 TIRE
+1408 